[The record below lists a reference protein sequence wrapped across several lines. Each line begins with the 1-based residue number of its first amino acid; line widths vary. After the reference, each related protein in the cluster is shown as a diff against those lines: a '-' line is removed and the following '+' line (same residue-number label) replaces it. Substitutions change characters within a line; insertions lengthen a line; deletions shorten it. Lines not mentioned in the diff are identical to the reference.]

1 MALVCRSR
9 QHESVSEGRTR
20 HVVVSLLL
28 AVAAVSV
35 AAAAWHAQRD
45 FTAAEH
51 WLETLGGLSMAL
63 AALVVRW
70 QRVDNRLVWLLYA
83 AGLVWFVG
91 DFQHVSRPWLAE
103 LAWAWSGWHEALLVW
118 AVLAFP
124 TGNLRNAWDRGL
136 ACTAGGLLLAR
147 SLSRMFLHVPPDPAG
162 FGTRNRYLPISDGSL
177 WRASEDWLAWGVAA
191 VVLLGLGAIA
201 YRMSRASG
209 PGRRMLA
216 PVVVAAVALSIA
228 VAYEAASGWNAPL
241 AGLRTADVVT
251 ATHVVIAAAM
261 AIGLLRLRRVRGSV
275 IDLVRQL
282 GGVARPERIS
292 DALTQVLGDESV
304 QLLAWSPERGA
315 YVDEHGQPVD
325 LPEPTPG
332 RAVTVIEYAGA
343 PVAALVHDLVL
354 LEDPGLVEAVTAA
367 IRLAVHNETLHSQLR
382 GQLVEV
388 AASRARIV
396 EAADAE
402 RRRIER
408 NLHDGAQQRLLS
420 VAVGL
425 NVALQKL
432 PDHAEPATRAAMR
445 HAVSEL
451 GGAIDDL
458 RTLARGLHPAILS
471 ESGLGAALESLAD
484 RASCNVDLTYELPD
498 EPPLHVA
505 TAAYFAVSEA
515 LTNATRHAR
524 AQHLEVVVEQ
534 RATEL
539 VVRVTDDGA
548 GGASLAGGTGLQGMR
563 DRIRTLGGELRLQS
577 DAGGTTIEVV
587 LPCV

>member
-1 MALVCRSR
+1 VA
-9 QHESVSEGRTR
+9 VSERRTR
-20 HVVVSLLL
+20 HVAVSLLL
-28 AVAAVSV
+28 AVAAVAV
-35 AAAAWHAQRD
+35 AAAAWRAQRD
-45 FTAAEH
+45 LTTGQRVM
-51 WLETLGGLSMAL
+51 ETLGGLSLVM

-83 AGLVWFVG
+83 AGLAWFVG
-91 DFQHVSRPWLAE
+91 DFQHSTHLWVSE
-103 LAWAWSGWHEALLVW
+103 LAWAWSGWQVAFLVW

-124 TGNLRNAWDRGL
+124 TGILRNGWERAL
-136 ACTAGGLLLAR
+136 AATAVALLLVR
-147 SLSRMFLHVPPDPAG
+147 SLSRMFLHVPADPAG
-162 FGTRNRYLPISDGSL
+162 FGTRNRYFPISDGSL
-177 WRASEDWLAWGVAA
+177 WRASEDWLGWGVVA
-191 VVLLGLGAIA
+191 VVLLSLGAITF
-201 YRMSRASG
+201 RMSRASR
-209 PGRRMLA
+209 PGRGMLA
-216 PVVVAAVALSIA
+216 PVVVAAAALSF
-228 VAYEAASGWNAPL
+228 AATYDAAAGWNAPL
-241 AGLRTADVVT
+241 LGLRTADVVT
-251 ATHVVIAAAM
+251 GTHVVIAAAM

-292 DALTQVLGDESV
+292 DTLSHVLGDERV
-304 QLLAWSPERGA
+304 QLLVWSPERGA
-315 YVDEHGQPVD
+315 YVDDRGLPVD
-325 LPEPTPG
+325 LPQPTSE
-332 RAVTVIEYAGA
+332 RAVTVIEYGGT
-343 PVAALVHDLVL
+343 PVAAMVHDLVL
-354 LEDPGLVEAVTAA
+354 LEDPRLVEAVTAA
-367 IRLAVHNETLHSQLR
+367 IRLAVHNETLHAQLR
-382 GQLVEV
+382 GQLIEV

-425 NVALQKL
+425 KVALQKL
-432 PDHAEPATRAAMR
+432 PDQAEPAARAAMR

-451 GGAIDDL
+451 GGAIEEL

-484 RASCNVDLTYELPD
+484 RAPCDVDLTCELVD

-524 AQHLEVVVEQ
+524 ARHLEVEVEQ

-548 GGASLAGGTGLQGMR
+548 GGASLAGGTGLQGIR
-563 DRIRTLGGELRLQS
+563 DRIRTLGGELRLHS
-577 DAGGTTIEVV
+577 DAHGTRVEVT
-587 LPCV
+587 LPCVSS